1 MRLRGPH
8 AGESFDA
15 DVLTDPAIVGTSL
28 RTAVLSLFLVY
39 GALALAGLYLSR
51 QPGNIATLWYAN
63 AVAIAYLVDQS
74 RQRTIALFLATATA
88 NLFANLA
95 FGDPWRT
102 AVLLVPPNLLD
113 IGLATLL
120 LNRTRLHRRM
130 TESPALFG
138 RFLLLV
144 VAVPPLAGATLGAIS
159 LHASGSA
166 EALRVWFSWY
176 GGSVLGGIALLP
188 LAISVRTTSCTTIL
202 RRLRSASTWALL
214 MLAIGT
220 TLVALLRLPFPFVY
234 LALPLVIAAVVDRFL
249 IVAGCVFATSLTA
262 GVLIAQ
268 GLFLPPPF
276 TAEWQQVLFYLPQ
289 FATVVPALLLS
300 VSVEQARVAS
310 EARYRRLYERL
321 QVTLHSIAD
330 AVITTD
336 PAGRIQ
342 YLNPVAETLTGWP
355 SREAVGRPV
364 DEVFRVIGESDRQ
377 PFGDTMNRAL
387 GKGAGIEKTEAVL
400 VDRSGREVAI
410 EESLSPI
417 RSSAG
422 ELLGVVMVFR
432 DVTDARATAS
442 RLSHLARHDPL
453 TGLPNRA
460 LILDRLV
467 QHIRFAQR
475 AGTRFAVL
483 FVDLDHFKDV
493 NDGLGHAVGDEL
505 LREVAGRLVASLRGS
520 DTVGRLG
527 GDEFVA
533 LLSHVDDDRD
543 AADVAGKILAAV
555 SVPHNIAGHSIVVT
569 PSIGIAMFPRDG
581 QDAATLLANADTAMY
596 RAKTAGR
603 YRCEPYEAPSTA
615 KERSA

>member
-1 MRLRGPH
+1 MKLQGSAPGDNV
-8 AGESFDA
+8 AVEGAAE
-15 DVLTDPAIVGTSL
+15 PAFVGTPL
-28 RTAVLSLFLVY
+28 RTT
-39 GALALAGLYLSR
+39 ALALFLAYAILALVGLYLSR

-63 AVAIAYLVDQS
+63 AAAIAFLVEQP
-74 RQRTIALFLATATA
+74 RRRVIVLLIAVGIA
-88 NLFANLA
+88 NLLANLA
-95 FGDPWRT
+95 FGDPWHT
-102 AVLLVPPNLLD
+102 AALLVPPNLVD
-113 IGLATLL
+113 ITVGTWL

-130 TESPALFG
+130 TDSPATFG
-138 RFLLLV
+138 RFLL
-144 VAVPPLAGATLGAIS
+144 VAVALPPLAGATIGAIT
-159 LHASGSA
+159 LHASGSG
-166 EALRVWFSWY
+166 EALRIWFSWY

-188 LAISVRTTSCTTIL
+188 LAISVRTTSCKTIL

-214 MLAIGT
+214 MLAVGT
-220 TLVALLRLPFPFVY
+220 TLVALLRMPYPFVY

-249 IVAGCVFATSLTA
+249 IVAACVFATSLTA

-276 TAEWQQVLFYLPQ
+276 TAEWQQALFYLPQ
-289 FATVVPALLLS
+289 IATVVPALLLS

-342 YLNPVAETLTGWP
+342 YLNPVAETLTGWA
-355 SREAVGRPV
+355 SGEAVGRPV
-364 DEVFRVIGESDRQ
+364 DEVCRVIGETDRL
-377 PFGDTMNRAL
+377 PVGDTMNRAL
-387 GKGAGIEKTEAVL
+387 GETPEVGTTEAVL
-400 VDRSGREVAI
+400 VDRLGREIAI

-417 RSSAG
+417 RSSSG

-442 RLSHLARHDPL
+442 RLSHLARHDAL

-460 LILDRLV
+460 LILDRLG
-467 QHIRFAQR
+467 QNIRFAQR
-475 AGTRFAVL
+475 AGSRFAVL
-483 FVDLDHFKDV
+483 FVDLDHFKEV
-493 NDGLGHAVGDEL
+493 NDHLGHAVGDEL
-505 LREVAGRLVASLRGS
+505 LREVADRLVASLRGS

-533 LLSHVDDDRD
+533 VLSHVDDDRD
-543 AADVAGKILAAV
+543 AAEVAAKILAAV
-555 SVPHNIAGHSIVVT
+555 SVPHHIGGHAIVVT

-603 YRCEPYEAPSTA
+603 HRCEAYEAA
-615 KERSA
+615 V

>member
-1 MRLRGPH
+1 MKPQIPTSGETLSVEGP
-8 AGESFDA
+8 AE
-15 DVLTDPAIVGTSL
+15 PAFVGSRL
-28 RTAVLSLFLVY
+28 RTA
-39 GALALAGLYLSR
+39 ALALFLAYGVLALVGLYLSR

-63 AVAIAYLVDQS
+63 AAAIAFMVEQS
-74 RQRTIALFLATATA
+74 RRRAAVLLLAAGAA
-88 NLFANLA
+88 NLLANLA
-95 FGDPWRT
+95 FGDPSHT
-102 AVLLVPPNLLD
+102 AALFGPPNLLD
-113 IGLATLL
+113 IMVGTLL
-120 LNRTRLHRRM
+120 LNRTRLHRRL
-130 TESPALFG
+130 TDSPATFG
-138 RFLLLV
+138 RFLLMA
-144 VAVPPLAGATLGAIS
+144 VALPPLAGATIGAIS
-159 LHASGSA
+159 LQASGGGD
-166 EALRVWFSWY
+166 ALRIWFSWY
-176 GGSVLGGIALLP
+176 GGSVLGGVALLP
-188 LAISVRTTSCTTIL
+188 LAISVRMTSCKAIL

-214 MLAIGT
+214 MLAVGT

-249 IVAGCVFATSLTA
+249 IVAACVFATSLTA
-262 GVLIAQ
+262 GMLIAQ

-289 FATVVPALLLS
+289 IATVVPALLLS
-300 VSVEQARVAS
+300 VSVEQARATS

-364 DEVFRVIGESDRQ
+364 DEVFRVIGESDRL
-377 PFGDTMNRAL
+377 PVGDTMNRAL
-387 GKGAGIEKTEAVL
+387 GKGPEIENEEAVL
-400 VDRSGREVAI
+400 IDRAGREIAI

-417 RSSAG
+417 RASSG

-442 RLSHLARHDPL
+442 RLSHLARHDAL

-460 LILDRLV
+460 LILDRLA
-467 QHIRFAQR
+467 QNIRFAQR
-475 AGTRFAVL
+475 AGSRFAVL
-483 FVDLDHFKDV
+483 FVDLDHFKEV
-493 NDGLGHAVGDEL
+493 NDHLGHAVGDEL
-505 LREVAGRLVASLRGS
+505 LREVADRLVASLRGS

-527 GDEFVA
+527 GDEFVV
-533 LLSHVDDDRD
+533 LLSHVDGDRD
-543 AADVAGKILAAV
+543 AADVAAKILAAV
-555 SVPHNIAGHSIVVT
+555 SVPHHIGGNAIVVT

-596 RAKTAGR
+596 QAKTAGR
-603 YRCEPYEAPSTA
+603 HRCEAYEAA
-615 KERSA
+615 V